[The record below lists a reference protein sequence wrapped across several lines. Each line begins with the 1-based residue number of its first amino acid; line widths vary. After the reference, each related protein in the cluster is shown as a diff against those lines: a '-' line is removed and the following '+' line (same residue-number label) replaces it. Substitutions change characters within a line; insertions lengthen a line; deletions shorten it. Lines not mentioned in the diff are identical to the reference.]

1 VKEPHESQSDQRVQT
16 ACLLILAFVAAGIA
30 LYLLRPVLVPF
41 VLALFF
47 AYCLAAVIDALVL
60 YLRLPQAL
68 AVLATVVLGL
78 AVLGLV
84 GLLVAVSVAEMSDE
98 LKTYGTQLD
107 RITAWIAQAVPLERL
122 GMRPD
127 AQTGD
132 FFTIPQE
139 TVTAFISAVLSEVT
153 ALISKGALVVIFV
166 VLLLVGRKAATG
178 SGGLLAEIAGHVKR
192 YTIQMVLLSAL
203 TGILVGAT
211 LAALG
216 VRFALVFGF
225 LAFLLNFIPTVGA
238 IVATLLPVPLVV
250 LSPDLSTAT
259 QVLAVAIPGVI
270 QAAIGNFIQPRVL
283 GRSFGLHPVAI
294 LLALIFFGMI
304 WGLVGAFL
312 ATPITAVI
320 KIILE
325 RIPATRFAAAL
336 LAGTYGDD
344 AGEPSGQAT

>member
-1 VKEPHESQSDQRVQT
+1 MSDARENRSDSRVQT

-47 AYCLAAVIDALVL
+47 SYCLAAIIDAQVRH
-60 YLRLPQAL
+60 LRLPPAL
-68 AVLATVVLGL
+68 AVLSTVVLGL
-78 AVLGLV
+78 VVLALV
-84 GLLVAVSVAEMSDE
+84 GFLVAISVSEMPGE
-98 LKTYGTQLD
+98 LKTYGKQVDVIAD
-107 RITAWIAQAVPLERL
+107 RAAQYLPLESL
-122 GMRPD
+122 GITRDPT
-127 AQTGD
+127 TGKM
-132 FFTIPQE
+132 FTIPQE
-139 TVTAFISAVLSEVT
+139 TVTSVISMVLAEVT
-153 ALISKGALVVIFV
+153 SLVSQGALVLIFV
-166 VLLLVGRKAATG
+166 VLLLMGHKVAAGR
-178 SGGLLAEIAGHVKR
+178 SGLLDEIAGHVKR
-192 YTIQMVLLSAL
+192 YTIQMVLLSAV
-203 TGILVGAT
+203 TGILVGGT
-211 LAALG
+211 LAILG

-238 IVATLLPVPLVV
+238 IVATLLPVPVV
-250 LSPDLSTAT
+250 LLSPDLGVTT

-270 QAAIGNFIQPRVL
+270 QAFIGNFIQPRAL

-336 LAGTYGDD
+336 LAGTYGQGPEQPDL
-344 AGEPSGQAT
+344 ARP